1 MSTAAGAVPA
11 REREDEVPLLVEL
24 SSYVALFV
32 RSVRANFAYRSSLLP
47 SMVSAGISYAVPV
60 LVWRHV
66 YAANP
71 RAATVPAAALFP
83 YLLLAGCLNYA
94 LGMSVEFRIG
104 QRIRT
109 GAIATDL
116 LKPVDFQLAQASQA
130 LSDGL
135 FNVFLCLPIGF
146 VAYLALGQGM
156 FPASGLALIGFVFS
170 VALSFVIM
178 FSISFLFVQ
187 AAFFTYSGYGIFA
200 ARTAL
205 QQTFS
210 GLSAPLVMF
219 PLWLRSLSEWLPFR
233 HTIHSPISIYLGWTR
248 GAALWHTL
256 AEQALWAVLLFGL
269 GRWTLGLAL
278 RRLEIQGG

>member
-1 MSTAAGAVPA
+1 VTAVARAVRVAGGAPVGIHA
-11 REREDEVPLLVEL
+11 EIL
-24 SSYVALFV
+24 SYFALFV
-32 RSVRANFAYRSSLLP
+32 RSVRANFAYRTSLLP
-47 SMVSAGISYAVPV
+47 SMLSAGISYAVPV

-66 YAANP
+66 YAMNP
-71 RAATVPAAALFP
+71 RSLAVPSASLFP

-94 LGMSVEFRIG
+94 LGMSVESRVG

-109 GAIATDL
+109 GMIATDL

-146 VAYLALGQGM
+146 VAYLALGQGV
-156 FPASGLALIGFVFS
+156 FPASGWALLGFMAS
-170 VALSFVIM
+170 AGLSFLIM
-178 FSISFLFVQ
+178 FSLSFLFVQ

-219 PLWLRSLSEWLPFR
+219 PAWLRATSEWLPFR

-248 GAALWHTL
+248 GTAIWHTL
-256 AEQALWAVLLFGL
+256 GQQVLWALLLFGL
-269 GRWTLGLAL
+269 GRWTFTYAL

>member
-1 MSTAAGAVPA
+1 VTLAADTVGAGGKGTRSPLRA
-11 REREDEVPLLVEL
+11 EV
-24 SSYVALFV
+24 SSYFALFA
-32 RSVRANFAYRSSLLP
+32 RSVRANFAYRQSLLP
-47 SMVSAGISYAVPV
+47 SMLSAGLSYAVPV

-71 RAATVPAAALFP
+71 RSQAVPSATLFP

-94 LGMSVEFRIG
+94 LGMNVEARVG

-109 GAIATDL
+109 GMIATDL

-135 FNVFLCLPIGF
+135 FNLFLCLPIGL
-146 VAYLALGQGM
+146 VAYLVLGSGVLPADGFALLG
-156 FPASGLALIGFVFS
+156 SALS
-170 VALSFVIM
+170 VALAFAIL
-178 FSISFLFVQ
+178 FSVSFLFVQ
-187 AAFFTYSGYGIFA
+187 AAFYTYSGYGIFA

-210 GLSAPLVMF
+210 GLSAPLLMF
-219 PLWLRSLSEWLPFR
+219 PSWLKATSEWLPFR
-233 HTIHSPISIYLGWTR
+233 HTIHSPISIYLGWTH
-248 GAALWHTL
+248 GAAIWQTL
-256 AEQALWAVLLFGL
+256 GAQALWATLLFML
-269 GRWTLGLAL
+269 GRWTLGHAL

>member
-1 MSTAAGAVPA
+1 MRVSAGATPGLQA
-11 REREDEVPLLVEL
+11 EL
-24 SSYVALFV
+24 ASYRALFV
-32 RSVRANFAYRSSLLP
+32 RSLRANFAYRQSLLP
-47 SMVSAGISYAVPV
+47 SMLAAGLSYAVPV

-66 YAANP
+66 YAMSP
-71 RAATVPAAALFP
+71 RSPVVPSAAMFP

-94 LGMSVEFRIG
+94 LGMSVESRVG

-109 GAIATDL
+109 GMIATDL

-135 FNVFLCLPIGF
+135 FNLFLCLPIAVVAYAVLGSGVFPAGFAAFCGF
-146 VAYLALGQGM
+146 V
-156 FPASGLALIGFVFS
+156 VS
-170 VALSFVIM
+170 VALSFSIM

-200 ARTAL
+200 ARSAL

-219 PLWLRSLSEWLPFR
+219 PGWLRATSEWLPFR
-233 HTIHSPISIYLGWTR
+233 HTIHSPLGIYLGWTS
-248 GAALWHTL
+248 GARVFQVLG
-256 AEQALWAVLLFGL
+256 EQALWAALLFAL
-269 GRWTLGLAL
+269 GRWTLARSL
-278 RRLEIQGG
+278 RQLEIQGG

>member
-1 MSTAAGAVPA
+1 MTLVADTQGVDRKSA
-11 REREDEVPLLVEL
+11 RSPLRAEVA
-24 SSYVALFV
+24 SYFALFV
-32 RSVRANFAYRSSLLP
+32 RSVRANFAYRQSLLP
-47 SMVSAGISYAVPV
+47 SMLSAGLSYAVPV

-71 RAATVPAAALFP
+71 RSATVPSAALFP

-94 LGMSVEFRIG
+94 LAMNVESRVG

-109 GAIATDL
+109 GMIATDL

-130 LSDGL
+130 MSEGM
-135 FNVFLCLPIGF
+135 FNLCLCLPIGL
-146 VAYLALGQGM
+146 VAYMTLGSGVLPADGWALFGAAVSVVLAFAIL
-156 FPASGLALIGFVFS
+156 FS
-170 VALSFVIM
+170 V
-178 FSISFLFVQ
+178 SFLFVQ
-187 AAFFTYSGYGIFA
+187 AAFYTYSGYGIFA

-219 PLWLRSLSEWLPFR
+219 PAWLKVTSEWLPFR

-248 GAALWHTL
+248 GAAILQTL
-256 AEQALWAVLLFGL
+256 AAQALWAALLFVL
-269 GRWTLGLAL
+269 GRWTLGHAL

>member
-1 MSTAAGAVPA
+1 MTPMADAVAAGGNSGRSPLRA
-11 REREDEVPLLVEL
+11 EVA
-24 SSYVALFV
+24 SYLALFG
-32 RSVRANFAYRSSLLP
+32 RSVRANFAYRTSLLP
-47 SMVSAGISYAVPV
+47 SMLSAGLSYAVPV

-71 RAATVPAAALFP
+71 GSRTVPSASLFP

-94 LGMSVEFRIG
+94 LGMSVESRVG

-109 GAIATDL
+109 GMIATDL

-135 FNVFLCLPIGF
+135 FNLVLCLPIGL
-146 VAYLALGQGM
+146 VAYLALGSGVL
-156 FPASGLALIGFVFS
+156 PADGWALLGAAASVVLA
-170 VALSFVIM
+170 FVIL

-187 AAFFTYSGYGIFA
+187 AAFYTYSGYGIFA

-219 PLWLRSLSEWLPFR
+219 PAWLKGASEWLPFR
-233 HTIHSPISIYLGWTR
+233 HTIHSPISVYLGWTR
-248 GAALWHTL
+248 GAAVWHTL
-256 AEQALWAVLLFGL
+256 LAQALWAALLFAL
-269 GRWTLGLAL
+269 GRWTLRHAL